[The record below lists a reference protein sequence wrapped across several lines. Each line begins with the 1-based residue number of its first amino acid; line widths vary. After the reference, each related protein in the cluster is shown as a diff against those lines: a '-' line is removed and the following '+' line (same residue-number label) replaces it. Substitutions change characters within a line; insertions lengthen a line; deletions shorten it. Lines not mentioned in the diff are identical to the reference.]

1 MGNIFLN
8 LVRLYI
14 SILNTFP
21 LHHLLFLKLL
31 MINYYTSYC
40 LNLTIHS
47 NTFTFTTPNML
58 TREMLQ
64 KDKMGKLM
72 DFL

>member
-1 MGNIFLN
+1 
-8 LVRLYI
+8 
-14 SILNTFP
+14 
-21 LHHLLFLKLL
+21 
-31 MINYYTSYC
+31 MINYYTSYF

-47 NTFTFTTPNML
+47 NTFTFTAPNML